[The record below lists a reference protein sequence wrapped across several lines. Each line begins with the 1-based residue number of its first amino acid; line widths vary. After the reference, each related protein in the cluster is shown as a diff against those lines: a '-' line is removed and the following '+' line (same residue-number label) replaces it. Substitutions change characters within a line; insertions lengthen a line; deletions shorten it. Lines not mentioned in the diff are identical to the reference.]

1 MSFLAFEIY
10 VISYRPN
17 GNLFYKLLII
27 AHFSENWGYICIA
40 PIISVNVLS
49 YLFGRTLDAHAGSKI
64 VEDLLLAIRS
74 LADGAPRC
82 LQGRDCYVD
91 AIYLTIGTSLFSF
104 FLSLWAGY
112 RDSCKAAGL
121 QLIEEDD

>member
-1 MSFLAFEIY
+1 M
-10 VISYRPN
+10 
-17 GNLFYKLLII
+17 
-27 AHFSENWGYICIA
+27 A

-64 VEDLLLAIRS
+64 VEDLLLTRS

-82 LQGRDCYVD
+82 LQGRDCYVN

-104 FLSLWAGY
+104 LLSLWAGY
-112 RDSCKAAGL
+112 RDSFKAARL
-121 QLIEEDD
+121 QLVEEDD